1 MLKAGIVGLPNVGKS
16 TLFNAV
22 TRTRKAEA
30 ANYPFCTIDPNVGI
44 VSVPDPRLAVLSKI
58 SGSHKLVPTAI
69 EFVDIA
75 GLVKGASEGAGLGNQ
90 FLANIRETDAIVQVV
105 RCFENDDIIHELGS
119 VDPIRDIEIINSELI
134 LADMASLEKRR
145 HSREKKAKGG
155 DKEAKKEVELIDII
169 MPHLDQGKP
178 ALTIDFSEDDRAIVK
193 EFFLLSSKRTIYA
206 CNVAEDELAGAIEDP
221 DSHPQVAR
229 VRKFAAEHSGS
240 EAVVISARIE
250 EELSELPVEEA
261 DEFLADMG
269 VTDSGV
275 SALIRAVYHLLGLRT
290 YLTTGVQETRAW
302 TIIAGDKAPAAAG
315 VIHTDFERGFIAA
328 EVVHYDDLVAAGS
341 KSAAKDAGKAPHR
354 GQGIRRQGRRRR
366 SSSASTSDAETEAY
380 RKTPHSGIHLKPT
393 DLNEKIRPI
402 VTDGRINSDS
412 EPRDPT

>member
-44 VSVPDPRLAVLSKI
+44 VVVPDSRLAVLSKI

-75 GLVKGASEGAGLGNQ
+75 GLVKGASEGAGLGNK
-90 FLANIRETDAIVQVV
+90 FLATIRETDAIVQVV
-105 RCFENDDIIHELGS
+105 RCFENDDIIHELGT
-119 VDPIRDIEIINSELI
+119 VDPIRDIEIINAELI
-134 LADMASLEKRR
+134 LADMATLEKRR
-145 HSREKKAKGG
+145 SSREKKGKSG
-155 DKEAKKEVELIDII
+155 DKEAKREVELIDII

-178 ALTIDFSEDDRAIVK
+178 ALTLEFSDEDKIIVK
-193 EFFLLSSKRTIYA
+193 DFFLLSSKLTIYA
-206 CNVAEDELAGAIEDP
+206 CNVAEDELAAATENP

-229 VRKFAAEHSGS
+229 VRKFAAEHSGA

-250 EELSELPVEEA
+250 EELSELAPEESA
-261 DEFLADMG
+261 EFLKDMG
-269 VTDSGV
+269 VSDSGV
-275 SALIRAVYHLLGLRT
+275 SSLIRAVYHLLGLRT

-328 EVVHYDDLVAAGS
+328 EVVHYDDLVSLGS
-341 KSAAKDAGKAPHR
+341 KHAAKEAGKLR
-354 GQGIRRQGRRRR
+354 IEGK
-366 SSSASTSDAETEAY
+366 EY
-380 RKTPHSGIHLKPT
+380 VVK
-393 DLNEKIRPI
+393 
-402 VTDGRINSDS
+402 DGDVVEFRFNVSK
-412 EPRDPT
+412 